1 MRHQAESPL
10 LADLQRAQTTSAQ
23 VTALKHVKNLLVG
36 HELRKVEWIGYG
48 ILPMLSEV
56 LSTRRKRSG
65 KQPRPGPRTAQL
77 WGQESKTGDEDEAV
91 LLQATGIVCIIAKGG
106 SSFVEPILHSNI
118 LSQLVSVLSA
128 EACSSRVAHGILRC
142 LNAVADHLPP
152 CAPTN
157 WLPNQKLALLL
168 YSGEHVGCWASIV
181 AQHSSNSTS
190 QQVCAL
196 AASLIWKTGTE
207 EKHKRA
213 LVEAGILPALASAL
227 ASHVVAQGLVLPVLD
242 NSSLDQLAARDLP
255 SPATPAARLA
265 PILAAVALLLDGSK
279 SRIEVFLAS
288 SPIMNVFPKAQ
299 SDKTQTQNL
308 RKSPWVG
315 QSASSWASSYPS
327 KSQNPI
333 DSLLPHLPI
342 VSHHRSAEH
351 NSFPPL
357 GSTGSILCRQS
368 PLLSRDPANHP
379 NAGYVDDGM
388 EIALVAWLIYMI
400 RTQSGL
406 CRVMAAKLLVI
417 LFKQGYTTKPR
428 SSDCCN
434 IVVPALVDL
443 LARDPE
449 ALKRGLTT
457 SALDCG
463 LGPYNLVQQVPAVL
477 AELVMDDLD
486 LQKAAVDARA
496 IKPLCMAL
504 KETFEFTSEAEVAM
518 WWPDRATRLAQD
530 KTSPTRRL
538 GNVGPSLRFLHTMQY
553 REVLL
558 KALAALAAFNDEYRK
573 AICEQGVL
581 PLIIDSLK
589 PMVLTATSSP
599 GESSNFYPSNGNP
612 AATLLAACSAIRALA
627 RSVSALRTTL
637 IDAGVA
643 TPILKLL
650 KNPDPEV
657 RIAATRVV
665 GNLAMDFSPMKE
677 TVGHSNVIKTLCEH
691 AHSANPRLRYES
703 VWSLKQLV
711 VNSTNQL
718 KMRVIQ
724 ELGPSWM
731 KQLIS
736 TDPIEIPPGVVIGL
750 IDLDFPTKRPMYQ
763 EGDDVEMGDL
773 GDAYGDTS
781 RNSNQYT
788 ISADDPNQHTVEDDT
803 AIQEQ
808 LLDLIRNL
816 FCGSDAHEII
826 EYIFAEMGQKD
837 FFDILI
843 ARLRPRIIPGHTR
856 KENKSIQPPAGI
868 VFKVMVIIVHM
879 AASLSKYRNLVA
891 SNHNLMRQVLTYT
904 THPDSEI
911 RAQCCW
917 IAINLTYED
926 DPSDHAGC
934 KHRAAE
940 LQKVSYFAKISPMA
954 NDVVL
959 DIRERQK
966 TACELIRQLL
976 S

>member
-1 MRHQAESPL
+1 MRHPAESPL
-10 LADLQRAQTTSAQ
+10 LADLQRAQTSSAQ

-48 ILPMLSEV
+48 ILTMLSDI
-56 LSTRRKRSG
+56 LSTRRIRNG
-65 KQPRPGPRTAQL
+65 KQPGSASRTEL
-77 WGQESKTGDEDEAV
+77 LESQAGDEDEAV

-106 SSFVEPILHSNI
+106 SSFVEPILHSEI
-118 LSQLVSVLSA
+118 LPQLVSVLSA
-128 EACSSRVAHGILRC
+128 ESCSTRVEHSILRC

-157 WLPNQKLALLL
+157 WLPNQRLALLL
-168 YSGEHVGCWASIV
+168 YSGEHVGCWARII
-181 AQHSSNSTS
+181 AQHSSSSTS

-207 EKHKRA
+207 EKHKKA

-242 NSSLDQLAARDLP
+242 NSSLDQSAARDLP

-279 SRIEVFLAS
+279 SRIEVFQAS
-288 SPIMNVFPKAQ
+288 SPITNVFPKAQ
-299 SDKTQTQNL
+299 SDKPQNS
-308 RKSPWVG
+308 RKSPWAG
-315 QSASSWASSYPS
+315 QSVSSWSSSCPS
-327 KSQNPI
+327 KSQNQI

-351 NSFPPL
+351 TNFPPL
-357 GSTGSILCRQS
+357 GGTGSVHCRQS
-368 PLLSRDPANHP
+368 SLLSRNPAHHP
-379 NAGYVDDGM
+379 DAGDVDNGM

-417 LFKQGYTTKPR
+417 LYKQGYTNKSR
-428 SSDCCN
+428 SSECYN

-443 LARDPE
+443 LSRDPGPP
-449 ALKRGLTT
+449 KRGLTT

-463 LGPYNLVQQVPAVL
+463 LGQYNLIQQVPAVL

-504 KETFEFTSEAEVAM
+504 KDTFEFTSEVEVAM
-518 WWPDRATRLAQD
+518 WWPDRAARLAQE

-538 GNVGPSLRFLHTMQY
+538 GNGGPSLRFRHTLQY

-558 KALAALAAFNDEYRK
+558 KALAALAAFIDEYRK

-599 GESSNFYPSNGNP
+599 VEYNNFYPSNGNP

-643 TPILKLL
+643 APILKLL

-665 GNLAMDFSPMKE
+665 GNLAMDFSPMKD

-691 AHSANPRLRYES
+691 AHSANPRLRFES
-703 VWSLKQLV
+703 IWSLKQLV
-711 VNSTNQL
+711 VNSTNSL
-718 KMRVIQ
+718 KMSVIQ

-736 TDPIEIPPGVVIGL
+736 TDPVEIPPGVVIGL
-750 IDLDFPTKRPMYQ
+750 IDLDFPSRRPMYQ
-763 EGDDVEMGDL
+763 DGDDVEMGDL

-781 RNSNQYT
+781 RNSSQYT

-808 LLDLIRNL
+808 LFDLIRNL
-816 FCGSDAHEII
+816 FCGSEAHEII
-826 EYIFAEMGQKD
+826 EYIFTEMGQKD

-856 KENKSIQPPAGI
+856 KENKTIQPPAGI
-868 VFKVMVIIVHM
+868 VHKVLVIIVHM
-879 AASLSKYRNLVA
+879 AASLSKYRNVVA
-891 SNHNLMRQVLTYT
+891 SNHSLMRQVLTYT
-904 THPDSEI
+904 THPDAEV
-911 RAQCCW
+911 RVQCCW
-917 IAINLTYED
+917 VAINLTYED
-926 DPSDHAGC
+926 DPSDHAAC
-934 KHRAAE
+934 KQRAAE
-940 LQKVSYFAKISPMA
+940 LQKVGYYAKMAAMA

-959 DIRERQK
+959 DNRERQK
-966 TACELIRQLL
+966 TACLLIRDLL